1 MLVEDKAEN
10 PDILK
15 GTGDKGR
22 TSQTAEGR
30 FQKEVTIRGEG
41 RAEYGEF
48 LFTRPGTYAYR
59 IYEVNTGVEGY
70 TYDEAVYTV
79 AYTVSEKDGKM
90 EVERKLLKNEKVVTG
105 EAPAQFTNVYKAK
118 DDNVYKAKDDTE
130 PADPHKKAIHTGDDP
145 WIMLL
150 GIILLIAAGGLI
162 VIAAKHRRRREE

>member
-22 TSQTAEGR
+22 TNQTAEGR

-59 IYEVNTGVEGY
+59 IYEVNTGAEGY

-79 AYTVSEKDGKM
+79 AYTVSEKDGKIP
-90 EVERKLLKNEKVVTG
+90 LTVTG
-105 EAPAQFTNVYKAK
+105 GSCI
-118 DDNVYKAKDDTE
+118 
-130 PADPHKKAIHTGDDP
+130 IHYV
-145 WIMLL
+145 
-150 GIILLIAAGGLI
+150 AGGTASGAI
-162 VIAAKHRRRREE
+162 SSIG